1 MLAVAWYIVLSMCSS
16 FSGRVP
22 VGGLDL
28 IFVRKGKFDRVCC
41 IRDINVSRLI
51 LTYKYIPCL
60 FVYCKVSL
68 NFLSFI

>member
-16 FSGRVP
+16 FSGRV
-22 VGGLDL
+22 GGLDL
-28 IFVRKGKFDRVCC
+28 IFAKKEKFDRVCC
-41 IRDINVSRLI
+41 IRDISVSRLI

-68 NFLSFI
+68 DFLSYK